1 MRMVDIIEKKRNGL
15 SLTKEE
21 IDYFISGYVAET
33 IPDYQV
39 SALLMAI
46 YFQKMNDDELTNLTF
61 AMLNSGEKIDLSK
74 INGVKVDKHSTGGV
88 GDKTSLV
95 VAPLAAAAGVKMA
108 KMSGRGL
115 GHTGGTLDK
124 LESIPGFKIEQDVE
138 EFYKQVNDIGLA
150 IIGQSANI
158 TPADRKLYALRD
170 VTGTVES
177 IGLIASSIMSKK
189 LASGADHIVLDVK
202 VGEGA
207 FMKNVDSARELAKKM
222 VRIGKLAGV
231 DTVAT
236 LTDMSQPLGCA
247 VGNSLEV
254 IEAIDT
260 LKGKGPKDFTE
271 LCYALTSEI
280 LLIAKVCKTEKEA
293 YALIDKL
300 IEDRSGLEK
309 LSQMIERQGGNK
321 DVINNYNLFEQAT
334 NKLDIRLDN
343 LTDEYVEKIDALAI
357 GEAAMLVGA
366 GRQTKDDIIDHS
378 VGIVLNK
385 KVGDK
390 ISPNDVVATLYYN
403 DVNPTE
409 SVEKIKSA
417 YKLSKKMIKKHSII
431 IDICR

>member
-21 IDYFISGYVAET
+21 IDYFISGYVAGT

-74 INGVKVDKHSTGGV
+74 IEGVKVDKHSTGGV

-207 FMKNVDSARELAKKM
+207 FMKNVDTARELAKKM
-222 VRIGKLAGV
+222 VKIGKLAGV

-280 LLIAKVCKTEKEA
+280 LLIAKICKDEKDA

-300 IEDRSGLEK
+300 IEEKLGLEK

-321 DVINNYNLFEQAT
+321 EVINNYNLFKQAS
-334 NKLDIRLDN
+334 NKLEIHLDN

-366 GRQTKDDIIDHS
+366 GRQTKEDIIDHS

-390 ISPNDVVATLYYN
+390 VSPNDVVATLYYN
-403 DVNPTE
+403 DANPTE
-409 SVEKIKSA
+409 SIEKIKNA
-417 YKLSKKMIKKHSII
+417 YKLSKEAVKKHSII